1 MYVKFKVEFMKKLT
15 LLFACFLISMGLA
28 IAQNKQ
34 VSGTVF
40 DENGEPI
47 PGASVI
53 AKGATTIGTATDTEG
68 RFSLSVPQTV
78 NTLIVKYIGYAAGEV
93 AASTNVQVTLVPDTK
108 ALSEVVVTA
117 LGISRDRKAIGYA
130 IAEVKPEETTMKGEP
145 DMLKAM
151 QGRVAGVD
159 IRVSQ
164 GMPGASTRINVR
176 GNSSFFG
183 DNQPLIVVDGIP
195 LSNEQV
201 TTTNPLTSSGAYTGG
216 FSSLDPN
223 DIESMSILKGSS
235 ASALWGSRASNG
247 VIVIKTKSGSTIGG
261 KRKTEVSLTSSWNWE
276 NIANLPVYQNTYGA
290 GSLFT
295 YSNANGSWGP
305 RFDQL
310 KTIPAWPDYYNAY
323 PELFP
328 DGTVPYVAKPNNVK
342 DLFQTGFVRENS
354 ANINGG
360 TDKGAFNAT
369 LSNLDHTG
377 YVPNSSYIRNSISM
391 GGSAKLTN
399 NLNIRGSMSFV
410 NSAQKGSLFGENQV
424 SSGSSSAF
432 ARSLFLARN
441 WDLAAYPYEDA
452 NGNPVSTYN
461 SQYDNPFWMYKH
473 NTSTTDEKRI
483 LASFGAEYVFTPW
496 LKANYTLGTNYY
508 SLGRKE
514 VVDIGSRDAAGKGRI
529 KDDDYTNQMT
539 ESTLLLTFEKNFAE
553 DYSIK
558 AVVGN
563 DFNEKTVTR
572 KAFEGDEIVAQGVY
586 TLANTKTVLPLADAF
601 YRNRLMGVFADI
613 TLGYK
618 SWAYLTVTGR
628 NDWSSTLP
636 VKNRSYFYPAVS
648 GSFVFSDALKIQGD
662 ALSFGKIRVNWAKVG
677 RDADPYSL
685 YDTYTVRDP
694 VLNQPAGGISYG
706 KNNSNLQPEFT
717 KELELGTQLSFLKN
731 RIGID
736 FAWYNKIS
744 TNQIMPITLPY
755 SSGYWTAY
763 TNAGE
768 LKNTGVEIDLML
780 KPVVT
785 KDWDWELHGIF
796 TKNKN
801 TVVSLPEGVDRLALM
816 AMFNDIGPY
825 LEAGKPFGYIRG
837 SVSARDDQGNLLI
850 DPSTGLLIPATDM
863 QMIGDPN
870 PDFKLGLSSM
880 LKYKDFFLS
889 VLFDYTKGGQFYSVT
904 INSLL
909 GRGVTK
915 DTEDREHAW
924 VVPGYYGDPNTGQ
937 PILDAQGNKIPN
949 TTAVDTQDLYFGQSF
964 AINADREWA
973 IYDATVYHLRE
984 ISIGY
989 TVPFKYLAKTPFGS
1003 ARISFSGRN
1012 LWHFAPGVPK
1022 YTNFDPEVNSYGS
1035 TTTQGFD
1042 YSAAPSTRRYGF
1054 TVNLSF

>member
-1 MYVKFKVEFMKKLT
+1 MEFMKKLT
-15 LLFACFLISMGLA
+15 FLFTCFLISMGLA

-34 VSGTVF
+34 TSGTVT
-40 DENGEPI
+40 DENGEPVA
-47 PGASVI
+47 GASVI
-53 AKGATTIGTATDTEG
+53 AKGMSTIGTATDANG
-68 RFSLSVPQTV
+68 RFSLTVPESVSRLV
-78 NTLIVKYIGYAAGEV
+78 VKYIGYLEAEA
-93 AASTNVQVTLVPDTK
+93 AASTNVRVTLAPDTK
-108 ALSEVVVTA
+108 TLSEVVVTA
-117 LGISRDRKAIGYA
+117 LGITRDRKAIGYA
-130 IAEVKPEETTMKGEP
+130 IANVNPEETTLKGEP

-159 IRVSQ
+159 IRSSQ
-164 GMPGASTRINVR
+164 GMPGASTRINIR

-201 TTTNPLTSSGAYTGG
+201 TTTNALSSSGAYSSG

-223 DIESMSILKGSS
+223 DIESMSVLKGSS

-247 VIVIKTKSGSTIGG
+247 VVIIKTKSGSTTAG
-261 KRKTEVSLTSSWNWE
+261 KKKTEVSLTSSMNWE
-276 NIANLPVYQNTYGA
+276 TIGNLPVYQNTYGA

-310 KTIPAWPDYYNAY
+310 DKIPAWAPYYAAF

-342 DLFQTGFVRENS
+342 DLFRTGFVRENS
-354 ANINGG
+354 ANIRGG
-360 TDKGAFNAT
+360 TEKSSFNVT
-369 LSNLDHTG
+369 LSNLDHKG
-377 YVPNSSYIRNSISM
+377 YVPNSSFIRNSISI
-391 GGSAKLTN
+391 GGNSKLSN
-399 NLNIRGSMSFV
+399 NLNVRGSMSFV
-410 NSAQKGSLFGENQV
+410 NSAQLGSMFGENQN
-424 SSGSSSAF
+424 SSGASSAF

-441 WDLAAYPYEDA
+441 WDLASYPYEDA
-452 NGNPVSTYN
+452 NGNPVSTNN

-473 NTSTTDEKRI
+473 NTSTTDESRVI
-483 LASFGAEYVFTPW
+483 ASFGAEYAFTPW
-496 LKANYTLGTNYY
+496 LKATYTLGTNYY
-508 SLGRKE
+508 TLGRKE

-529 KDDDYTNQMT
+529 KEDDFSNQMT
-539 ESTLLLTFEKNFAE
+539 ESTLLLTFEKNFGE
-553 DYSIK
+553 DYSLK
-558 AVVGN
+558 AIIGN
-563 DFNEKTVTR
+563 DFNEKTIKR
-572 KAFEGDEIVAQGVY
+572 KAFQGDEIIAQGVY
-586 TLANTKTVLPLADAF
+586 SLSNTKTVLPLTDAF
-601 YRNRLMGVFADI
+601 YRNRIMGAFADI
-613 TLGYK
+613 TFGYK
-618 SWAYLTVTGR
+618 SWAYLTLTGR

-648 GSFVFSDALKIQGD
+648 GSIVFSDALKIQGD

-685 YDTYTVRDP
+685 YDIYEVRDP
-694 VLNQPAGGISYG
+694 VLGQPAAGISYA
-706 KNNSNLQPEFT
+706 KNNPDLQPEFT
-717 KELELGTQLSFLKN
+717 KELEVGTQLNFFKN

-755 SSGYWTAY
+755 SSGYWSAY

-768 LKNTGVEIDLML
+768 LRNTGVEFDLML

-785 KDWDWELHGIF
+785 KDWNWELHGIF

-801 TVVSLPEGVDRLALM
+801 TVEKLIEGVDRIALRGI
-816 AMFNDIGPY
+816 FNDLGAY
-825 LEAGKPFGYIRG
+825 LEPGKPFGYIRG
-837 SVSARDDQGNLLI
+837 TVSARDDQGNLLI
-850 DPSTGLLIPATDM
+850 DPSTGLLIPASDM
-863 QMIGDPN
+863 QMIGNPN
-870 PDFKLGLSSM
+870 PDYKLGISSM

-889 VLFDYTKGGQFYSVT
+889 VLFDLTKGGQFYSVT

-924 VVPGYYGDPNTGQ
+924 VIPGYYGDPNTEK
-937 PILDAQGNKIPN
+937 PILDNQGKEIPN
-949 TTAVDTQDLYFGQSF
+949 TSAVDMNDLYFGQSF
-964 AINADREWA
+964 AINADREWS
-973 IYDATVYHLRE
+973 IFDATVYRLRE

-989 TVPFKYLAKTPFGS
+989 TVPAKFLAKTPFGAAS
-1003 ARISFSGRN
+1003 ITFSGRN

-1042 YSAAPSTRRYGF
+1042 FSAAPSTRRYGF
-1054 TVNLSF
+1054 TVNLTF